1 MATSS
6 TDSPTT
12 RDGTASP
19 AVRRLYGVLVN
30 EDDDHGCG
38 DLPESACRNMPGNA
52 VRLVG
57 AMTLQKIG
65 DRVVD
70 PKTVLTWLLTALS
83 APAGLTGM
91 LVPVRESGS
100 LLPQAALVPLVRRM
114 PRRKW
119 VWVAGAAGQTIAVA
133 AMALVAATASGAVA
147 GWAILGA
154 LAVFALS
161 RSLSSISS
169 KDVLGRTVAKGKRG
183 QITGAATLTSGL
195 VAITVGIAIRV
206 FGGQQANAGVFAW
219 LLAGAALMWVLGAA
233 VFASLAEPAG
243 EHDTSLETGAIGH
256 AIGLLRDDPPFRRFV
271 VARTLLLVSALTPPF
286 VVTLATQATGSGFGA
301 LGPFV
306 IAQGLASLVGG
317 RLWGRYADRSSKT
330 VIMAAAGVSS
340 LIVVGLLAVT
350 AVTAVAQTRWLYP
363 LTYFLLALTHTGSRI
378 GRKTYVVDLAEGNR
392 RTDYVAVSN
401 TAMGVLL
408 LVTGGISAAIATLG
422 VKAALGFLAALGAV
436 GVPVARSLPEV
447 SIGRR

>member
-1 MATSS
+1 MATTP
-6 TDSPTT
+6 TDSPTA
-12 RDGTASP
+12 RDGTTSP
-19 AVRRLYGVLVN
+19 VVRRLYGALVN
-30 EDDDHGCG
+30 DPDDHGCG
-38 DLPESACRNMPGNA
+38 DLPEEACRNMPGNA

-100 LLPQAALVPLVRRM
+100 LLPQAALVPLVRRVA
-114 PRRKW
+114 RRKW
-119 VWVAGAAGQTIAVA
+119 VWIAGAAGQAVA
-133 AMALVAATASGAVA
+133 VAVMALIAASATGAAA
-147 GWAILGA
+147 GWGILAA

-169 KDVLGRTVAKGKRG
+169 KDVLGRTVSKGRRG
-183 QITGAATLTSGL
+183 QVTGAATLTSGL
-195 VAITVGIAIRV
+195 VAITVGIGIRI
-206 FGGQQANAGVFAW
+206 FGGQQAQAGVFAW
-219 LLAGAALMWVLGAA
+219 LLAGAAAMWVFGAM
-233 VFASLAEPAG
+233 VFATLREPAG
-243 EHDTSLETGAIGH
+243 EHDTSVQAGAIGH
-256 AIGLLRDDPPFRRFV
+256 ALALLRDDQPFRRFV

-286 VVTLATQATGSGFGA
+286 VVTLATRATGGGFGA

-306 IAQGLASLVGG
+306 IAQGLASLIGG

-330 VIMAAAGVSS
+330 VIMAAAGISAA
-340 LIVVGLLAVT
+340 IVVALLAVT
-350 AVTAVAQTRWLYP
+350 AVSAVAQSRWLYP

-378 GRKTYVVDLAEGNR
+378 GRKTYVVDLAEGNQ

-401 TAMGVLL
+401 TAMGALL
-408 LVTGGISAAIATLG
+408 LVTGGISAGIATFG
-422 VKAALGFLAALGAV
+422 VKAALGFLAALGAI

-447 SIGRR
+447 SAGA